1 MNGKGN
7 GRGNTLHV
15 LTEAIKDMKRYYFV
29 LMDSDY
35 NDLGALIPDGSSKQ
49 TAANRAKR
57 WMKENNVTSAQL
69 QVNSMIT
76 DNLLEF
82 IDIEL

>member
-1 MNGKGN
+1 
-7 GRGNTLHV
+7 
-15 LTEAIKDMKRYYFV
+15 MKRYWFT
-29 LMDSDY
+29 LMDEQY

-49 TAANRAKR
+49 TAVNRAKR
-57 WMKENNVTSAQL
+57 WMKEAGVTSAQL

-82 IDIEL
+82 IQIDL